1 MPNTHEPVFQLR
13 SDIIRNALIQQLE
26 KCEKELRDGK
36 SAVET
41 ALAMDQ
47 DLVPPTQGLDET
59 NKKFKD
65 ALRHANLHLPKAG
78 KPKARAKAA
87 PGIAW
92 FDSYELLLDPQYLLF
107 IHIYQP
113 FSCLDI

>member
-1 MPNTHEPVFQLR
+1 
-13 SDIIRNALIQQLE
+13 
-26 KCEKELRDGK
+26 
-36 SAVET
+36 
-41 ALAMDQ
+41 
-47 DLVPPTQGLDET
+47 
-59 NKKFKD
+59 
-65 ALRHANLHLPKAG
+65 LRHANLHLPKAG

-92 FDSYELLLDPQYLLF
+92 FDSYELLLDPQYLSF